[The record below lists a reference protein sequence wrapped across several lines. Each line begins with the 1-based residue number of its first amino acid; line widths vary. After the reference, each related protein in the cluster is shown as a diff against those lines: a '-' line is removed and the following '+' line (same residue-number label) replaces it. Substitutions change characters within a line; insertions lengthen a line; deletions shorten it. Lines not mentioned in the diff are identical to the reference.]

1 MNRKLMVAMA
11 LVLPISAV
19 ALDQFTVS
27 RLQAKINERRIVSR
41 SIVVENGIT
50 NTVTVYRQSGAEWSQ
65 TNSATVFTGCIAPVR
80 YSTLALLTAIADTGR
95 YAEVKSALQSATLP
109 NGMPYWDAMITAQYL
124 RADDPRLQ
132 TGVDLAVQSGLCTRE
147 EAKAIL
153 KKAED

>member
-1 MNRKLMVAMA
+1 MNRKLMVVMA
-11 LVLPISAV
+11 LVSSLTAV
-19 ALDQFTVS
+19 ALDRFTVS

-41 SIVVENGIT
+41 SMVVEGGTT

-65 TNSATVFTGCIAPVR
+65 TNSATVLTGCIAPVR

-109 NGMPYWDAMITAQYL
+109 NGMPYWDAMLAAQYL

-132 TGVDLAVQSGLCTRE
+132 AGIDLAVQAGLCTRD
-147 EAKAIL
+147 EAEAIL
-153 KKAED
+153 KRAED